1 MHTLTHVVGRILFG
15 IPFVVFGVF
24 HFINAGALVG
34 AVPGFLP
41 FPLVFVYIT
50 GAAMV
55 LAGVSIISKKKIRT
69 ACLLL
74 ALLLLIYIVLVH
86 VPGLPNQLSVGA
98 LLKDL
103 ALLGGAL
110 TLAGNYVD

>member
-1 MHTLTHVVGRILFG
+1 MHTLTRVVGRILFG
-15 IPFVVFGVF
+15 IPFLIFGVF
-24 HFINAGALVG
+24 HFLNATALVG
-34 AVPGFLP
+34 AVPAYLP
-41 FPLVFVYIT
+41 APAVFVYLT
-50 GAAMV
+50 GAAMI
-55 LAGVSIISKKKIRT
+55 LAGVSILSKIKIRM

-74 ALLLLIYIVLVH
+74 AVLLLIYIVLVH
-86 VPGLPNQLSVGA
+86 VPGLPNQMSVGS

>member
-1 MHTLTHVVGRILFG
+1 MQTLTHVVGRILFG
-15 IPFVVFGVF
+15 IPFVVFGLF
-24 HFINAGALVG
+24 HFINAGVLVSS
-34 AVPGFLP
+34 VPGYLP
-41 FPLVFVYIT
+41 FPLVLVYIT

-55 LAGVSIISKKKIRT
+55 LAGASIISGKKVRT

-74 ALLLLIYIVLVH
+74 ALLLLIFIVLVDI
-86 VPGLPNQLSVGA
+86 PGLPNQLSVGA